1 MDWRDVMR
9 KSNNKDTK
17 TLDELWRAFKMLKD
31 KKARDDLITH
41 YASLVKYVAGRVA
54 INLPKNV
61 EEGDLIGY
69 GSLGLLDA
77 MERFDPQRGVK
88 FETYAIARI
97 RGAMI
102 DGLRSMDW
110 VPVSV
115 RHRNRTVEEAT
126 RSLENRLGRSA
137 TDAEIAAELRISIQE
152 YNRRIRDITSSAIL
166 SLEDIW
172 GNPNDSETTFRSPE
186 IKDEKSPDPLDE
198 AEWILRKESLAK
210 AIERLPEREGL
221 VVALYYYEGLT
232 VKEIAKIMKVSP
244 SRISQLHTK
253 AVVRLKGYLSA
264 NL

>member
-1 MDWRDVMR
+1 M
-9 KSNNKDTK
+9 KSNSMDSKR
-17 TLDELWRAFKMLKD
+17 LDDLWRGYKMLKD
-31 KKARDDLITH
+31 KLARDNLITH
-41 YASLVKYVAGRVA
+41 YAPLVKYVAGRVA

-61 EEGDLIGY
+61 DEGDLIGY

-115 RHRNRTVEEAT
+115 RHRNRAVEETA
-126 RSLENRLGRSA
+126 RNLENRLGRTA
-137 TDAEIAAELRISIQE
+137 TDAEIAAELDIPLKE
-152 YNRRIRDITSSAIL
+152 YNQRIRDMTSSAIL

-172 GNPNDSETTFRSPE
+172 GNQDDGETTFRSPE
-186 IKDEKSPDPLDE
+186 IRDDKSPDPLDE
-198 AEWILRKESLAK
+198 TEWILRKESLAK
-210 AIERLPEREGL
+210 AIEGLPERERL
-221 VVALYYYEGLT
+221 VVSLYYYEGLT
-232 VKEIAKIMKVSP
+232 VKEIAKIMNVSP

-253 AVVRLKGYLSA
+253 AVIRLRGSLSA
-264 NL
+264 NP

>member
-1 MDWRDVMR
+1 MGKSNKKDRAKLDALWRDYKV
-9 KSNNKDTK
+9 
-17 TLDELWRAFKMLKD
+17 FQD
-31 KKARDDLITH
+31 KQARDALITH

-97 RGAMI
+97 RGSMI

-115 RHRNRTVEEAT
+115 RHRNRRIEEAM
-126 RSLENRLGRSA
+126 RYLENRLGRSA
-137 TDAEIAAELRISIQE
+137 TDAEVAAELGISME
-152 YNRRIRDITSSAIL
+152 VYNKRIRDMASSAIL

-172 GNPNDSETTFRSPE
+172 GRPEDAEGTFRSPE
-186 IKDEKSPDPLDE
+186 IRDDKARDPLDE
-198 AEWILRKESLAK
+198 AEWTLRKESLAR
-210 AIERLPEREGL
+210 AIEKLPEREAF
-221 VVALYYYEGLT
+221 VVTLYYYEGLT

-244 SRISQLHTK
+244 SRVSQLHTK
-253 AVVRLKGYLSA
+253 AVARLRGSFLS
-264 NL
+264 NVND